1 MSMETITC
9 PLCKTI
15 FDSNSSTCP
24 RCGYP
29 YKFMVEQQEIC
40 NRTYTEL
47 FFEAIKRHNRDAA
60 IKAIGVLEFLS
71 FNNLEMFYA
80 LIDEEDG
87 YYDLAI
93 EKLKICLKREDPTKQ
108 IYQFY
113 LKIMMECLALKGDIS
128 GMQIFI
134 QNHKDVLI
142 DYWMINFYM
151 VLATKNLTPEQYS
164 QYRRDI
170 EDGVLKDELQILKN
184 GQMNNTKAKN
194 ELKDLFA
201 DIFTELI
208 VLLRELVSA
217 NEISNGTSEISLKMH
232 MRPGIY
238 NQALKYSG
246 ALFGEDYDLVPLI
259 DEVYHLSRLECIG
272 TDEYKSVCN
281 RSAVALNRLLFSY
294 RDYSVDHILKYI
306 HYLIKI
312 DALQKAK
319 NKMIRESEVIY
330 SELLNKNH
338 FAEYLITEL
347 DSFDLIDEK
356 AGKLYSYRKKILSNN
371 EIYAKRM
378 LEHKAYK
385 KLSRRGLNAFQV
397 AEWMFNKSR
406 EEDYSWKDA
415 GPISLNYFRI
425 IELEFNQRLIIP
437 LLADG
442 QYKEISRVFKNEKK
456 SLNECDIKTMDNR
469 FGKILASFK
478 LISTGKG
485 GVDGLELGS
494 LDYFLK
500 NIIVESDTEYNI
512 GDVTGKYLFEKVT
525 VLLTDKGRA
534 ALLSGE
540 MRKIISSEKRER
552 YRNPPAHTRYL
563 PYSVAIECREFVIE
577 SIHKLSEWLVL

>member
-1 MSMETITC
+1 METVAC
-9 PLCKTI
+9 PLCKKT
-15 FDSNSSTCP
+15 FNSNSSTCP
-24 RCGYP
+24 NCGYP
-29 YKFMVEQQEIC
+29 YKFMVEQQEIA

-47 FFEAIKRHNRDAA
+47 FFEAIKKHNRDTA

-71 FNNLEMFYA
+71 FNGLEMFYA

-87 YYDLAI
+87 HYDLAI
-93 EKLKICLKREDPTKQ
+93 EKMKICLKREDPATQ

-113 LKIMMECLALKGDIS
+113 MKIMLECLALKGDIS
-128 GMQIFI
+128 GLQIFI
-134 QNHKDVLI
+134 QDHKDVLI
-142 DYWMINFYM
+142 DYWMINFYL
-151 VLATKNLTPEQYS
+151 VLATKNMTPEQYF
-164 QYRRDI
+164 QYRRDM

-184 GQMNNTKAKN
+184 GQMNNTKAQN
-194 ELKDLFA
+194 DLRDLFA
-201 DIFTELI
+201 DIFAELI

-217 NEISNGTSEISLKMH
+217 NEISEGTSEISLNMH

-246 ALFGEDYDLVPLI
+246 MLLGEDYDLVPLI
-259 DEVYHLSRLECIG
+259 DEVYHLSRLESIG

-294 RDYSVDHILKYI
+294 RDYSANHILKYI
-306 HYLIKI
+306 HYLIRI

-330 SELLNKNH
+330 SELLKKNH

-347 DSFDLIDEK
+347 DSCDLIDEK
-356 AGKLYSYRKKILSNN
+356 AGKLYSYRNKIVSNN
-371 EIYAKRM
+371 EIYVKRM
-378 LEHKAYK
+378 LEQKAYK
-385 KLSRRGLNAFQV
+385 KLSKRGLYALQV

-425 IELEFNQRLIIP
+425 IELELNQRLIIP
-437 LLADG
+437 LLEDG
-442 QYKEISRVFKNEKK
+442 QYKDISKAFKNEKK
-456 SLNECDIKTMDNR
+456 SLDDDDKKKLDTR
-469 FGKILASFK
+469 FAKILASFK
-478 LISTGKG
+478 QISAGKSG
-485 GVDGLELGS
+485 IDGLELGV

-500 NIIVESDTEYNI
+500 NIIVENDALYNI
-512 GDVTGKYLFEKVT
+512 GDKTAEFLSNKVIT
-525 VLLTDKGRA
+525 LLTDKGKT

-540 MRKIISSEKRER
+540 MRTLISREKRER

-563 PYSVAIECREFVIE
+563 PYSVACECREFVIE
-577 SIHKLSEWLVL
+577 SLSKLSEWLVM

>member
-1 MSMETITC
+1 MKTITC
-9 PLCKTI
+9 PLCKKK

-24 RCGYP
+24 NCGYP

-194 ELKDLFA
+194 DLKDLFA

-217 NEISNGTSEISLKMH
+217 NEISNGASEISLKMH

-246 ALFGEDYDLVPLI
+246 ALFGKDYDLVPLI

>member
-1 MSMETITC
+1 
-9 PLCKTI
+9 
-15 FDSNSSTCP
+15 
-24 RCGYP
+24 
-29 YKFMVEQQEIC
+29 MVEQQEIC

-194 ELKDLFA
+194 DLKDLFA

-217 NEISNGTSEISLKMH
+217 NEISNGASEISLKMH

-246 ALFGEDYDLVPLI
+246 ALFGKDYDLVPLI